1 MSVHLKKIDNDDN
14 LSQAFSHFDK
24 NQSGYIE
31 FDELREALL
40 DDKLDSNN
48 DQVIHD
54 ILFDVDLDKVTPQ
67 YFDSTML
74 KKAKWLAAK
83 VFVFCFILCFLF

>member
-1 MSVHLKKIDNDDN
+1 MSVHLKKIGNDEN

-31 FDELREALL
+31 FDELKEALL

-48 DQVIHD
+48 DQVIRD
-54 ILFDVDLDKVTPQ
+54 ILFDVDLDKVMIQ
-67 YFDSTML
+67 NLDSKML
-74 KKAKWLAAK
+74 KKANGLLLK
-83 VFVFCFILCFLF
+83 FFFF